1 MYIIMIDAETC
12 EGCGD
17 CVDSCPMQLL
27 ALQVASDREVAVVV
41 GSLDDCLGCEA
52 CVVICPTGSVTMLEA

>member
-1 MYIIMIDAETC
+1 MYIILIDVETC

-27 ALQVASDREVAVVV
+27 ALQEASDREVAVVI
-41 GSLDDCLGCEA
+41 GSLDECLGCEA
-52 CVVICPTGSVTMLEA
+52 CVVICPSGSVTMMEA